1 MLLSV
6 IVPCYNESSSIAAT
20 IDALETLNPRLESVD
35 IALEI
40 VAVDDGSTD
49 DTLAQLKQRA
59 ARTPYLRV
67 HSHGTNQGKGS
78 TILSAARLV
87 TGDVVL
93 IQDADLEYDPQD
105 IPALIAPIID
115 GYADAVIGTRFG
127 GAGAHRVLYF
137 WHRVGNGVLTL
148 LSNMLTDLNVTDM
161 ESGYKAFSRDAFLTM
176 RLTSRRF
183 GIEPEI
189 LARLSQMGARIYEVP
204 INYYG
209 RTYAEG
215 KKITWRDGVAA
226 IGHIFR
232 AQLTARSQPK
242 LPPRKRGA
250 RNLTPRS
257 VRLAGLAQPA
267 REVPP
272 GT

>member
-1 MLLSV
+1 MILS
-6 IVPCYNESSSIAAT
+6 IIIPCYNESATIGAT
-20 IDALETLNPRLESVD
+20 IDALELLRPRLQSAD
-35 IALEI
+35 ISLDI
-40 VAVDDGSTD
+40 LAVDDGSTD
-49 DTLAQLKQRA
+49 DTVSQLERRA
-59 ARTPYLRV
+59 LVTPDLKIHKHTR
-67 HSHGTNQGKGS
+67 NQGKGA
-78 TILSAARLV
+78 TILTAGRLV
-87 TGDVVL
+87 KGDIVL

-105 IPALIAPIID
+105 IPALIAPIVD

-137 WHRVGNGVLTL
+137 WHRLGNGLLTL

-161 ESGYKAFSRDAFLTM
+161 ESGYKAFSRDVFLTM

-232 AQLTARSQPK
+232 AQLTAKTQPR
-242 LPPRKRGA
+242 LPPRPRGA
-250 RNLTPRS
+250 RTPTPRS
-257 VRLAGLAQPA
+257 VRLLGLSRPS
-267 REVPP
+267 REISAN
-272 GT
+272 T